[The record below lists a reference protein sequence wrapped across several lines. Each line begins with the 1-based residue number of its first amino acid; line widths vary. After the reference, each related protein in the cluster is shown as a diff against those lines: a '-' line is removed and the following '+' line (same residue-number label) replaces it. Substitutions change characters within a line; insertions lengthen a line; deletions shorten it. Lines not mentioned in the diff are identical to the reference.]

1 LDGSK
6 PPEILVG
13 MGGAVTNLTAVSLSM
28 EIYDPDAIQGA
39 VLEVAEIERQIEMYA
54 SMDADARRSII
65 GLQPN
70 RAPVILAGALIVR
83 TVMEKL
89 GRESLIVS
97 DRGLR
102 HGLIRELFGFF
113 VEEDHRNGEDR

>member
-1 LDGSK
+1 
-6 PPEILVG
+6 
-13 MGGAVTNLTAVSLSM
+13 
-28 EIYDPDAIQGA
+28 
-39 VLEVAEIERQIEMYA
+39 MYA